1 MKKILASLPQNYDP
15 SVLVGFNT
23 SDDAGVYLLNE
34 EQALVFTADFITP
47 PVDDPFLF
55 GQIAAANSLSD
66 IYAMGGKPLS
76 CLNLVGFPSGKLED
90 EVLERIVAG
99 ALQKITEAGAVL
111 LGGHTT
117 DDDEPKFGLTV
128 TGLVHPEKIWRNI
141 GAQPGDQLILTKA
154 IGSGVIFNANLKNLV
169 SKEGL
174 QDCLDSLIE
183 LNKVASEV
191 LMNYDVHAATDITGF
206 GLAGHCLEMVLGSD
220 LTLNIILDD
229 IPILYEARE
238 MYERGVSTGVNRNN
252 RRMVEKYWKF
262 PEGSAPMLQELMLD
276 PQTSGGLLVAVPEA
290 QTASILKDLQYA
302 GVNST
307 SRIGYVSN
315 FTQTKLCF
323 R

>member
-1 MKKILASLPQNYDP
+1 MLASLPQNNDP
-15 SVLVGFNT
+15 NVLVGFDT
-23 SDDAGVYLLNE
+23 SDDAGVYLLND

-47 PVDDPFLF
+47 PVDDPYLY

-66 IYAMGGKPLS
+66 VYAMGGKPLS

-154 IGSGVIFNANLKNLV
+154 IGSGVLLNANLKNLV
-169 SKEGL
+169 SKEAL

-183 LNKVASEV
+183 LNKAAAEV
-191 LMNYDVHAATDITGF
+191 LANYEIHAATDITGF
-206 GLAGHCLEMVLGSD
+206 GFAGHCMEMVPGSD
-220 LTLNIILDD
+220 LTLNITLDD
-229 IPILYEARE
+229 IPILSEARE
-238 MYERGVSTGVNRNN
+238 MYERGVSTGVNETN
-252 RRMVEKYWKF
+252 RSLVEKYWNF
-262 PEGSAPMLQELMLD
+262 PEGSAPILQELMLD
-276 PQTSGGLLVAVPEA
+276 PQTSGGLLVAVPEDE
-290 QTASILKDLQYA
+290 TTPILKDLHYV
-302 GVNST
+302 GVFPSAC
-307 SRIGYVSN
+307 IGNVSDFSEAKLI
-315 FTQTKLCF
+315 FT
-323 R
+323 